1 MQAHPTI
8 DILYMKQNI
17 LITYGLLIAFTFM
30 FGLSSCYYDNE
41 AELYSTGSCTDIEYS
56 YVTRIK
62 AIVDQNCARSGCH
75 AGPSPEA
82 GIGLENYADVK
93 NSAINTNFF
102 CSINWNSGCS
112 QMPKNSSKLDK
123 CSIIALEQWRMLAY
137 PEN

>member
-1 MQAHPTI
+1 MKKNNLRAYITLI
-8 DILYMKQNI
+8 FILCLFSFQ
-17 LITYGLLIAFTFM
+17 
-30 FGLSSCYYDNE
+30 SCYYDNE
-41 AELYSTGSCTDIEYS
+41 SELYSTGTCTETTYT
-56 YVTRIK
+56 YVGRIK

-82 GIGLENYADVK
+82 SIGLESYTDVK
-93 NSAINTNFF
+93 NNATNGNFF

-123 CSIIALEQWRMLAY
+123 CSIKALEEWRTLGY